1 MLSLASIRYRSTTWR
16 YILKKTLKRI
26 IAIVT
31 VLAMSVMLLA
41 GCGGGS
47 ADGDE
52 SQGSGSSS
60 GITVFNSKM
69 EIQDQLLQMAEKY
82 EQETGVHV
90 EIYYS
95 SDTVAAHLATR
106 YASNNPYT
114 LSMVDAKDVYSLA
127 EEHALPLDDEKWVDD
142 TGYEISVG
150 DHVYG
155 FPVCVE
161 ARGIIYNADAIK
173 KATGKDFDPEQYKTL
188 TAWKGLIEELKK
200 GGMESPTG
208 VMKEDW
214 SLGAHYL
221 AQVYEEQEDPDSF
234 LMDLSAGKVKLMENE
249 KFNSLMDAFDVLME
263 NNYAKAS
270 AISAEREISEKKLAE
285 GEIAFMF
292 GGNWDWSQINQF
304 DYTENMGIM
313 AVPQDMN
320 DGTNDKLVGGGSKYF
335 FIDNSSNTSEEQQ
348 QQAKDFLNWLVYN
361 ENGQS
366 FLVNDCALVPAFSNI
381 TLPISDP
388 LGASV
393 SAYTNAGKLVPN
405 YNYLPD
411 DHYAILGAMFQKYL
425 AGISDREGFAK
436 DVETFWHTKT
446 LTSHSE

>member
-1 MLSLASIRYRSTTWR
+1 M
-16 YILKKTLKRI
+16 KKKLKRTV
-26 IAIVT
+26 ALLT
-31 VLAMSVMLLA
+31 VLAMSALLLA
-41 GCGGGS
+41 GCGGSSGGEE
-47 ADGDE
+47 AP
-52 SQGSGSSS
+52 SGSTN
-60 GITVFNSKM
+60 GITIFNSKM

-82 EQETGVHV
+82 EAETGVHV
-90 EIYYS
+90 EVYYS
-95 SDTVAAHLATR
+95 SDTVSAHMATR

-114 LSMVDAKDVYSLA
+114 LSMVDAKDIYSLA
-127 EEHALPLDDEKWVDD
+127 EEHAIPLDDEEWVKD
-142 TGYEISVG
+142 TGYAISIG
-150 DHVYG
+150 GHVYG

-173 KATGKDFDPEQYKTL
+173 KVTGKDFDPEQYKTL
-188 TAWKGLIEELKK
+188 AAWKGLIEELKK

-221 AQVYEEQEDPDSF
+221 AQVYEEQDDPDAF

-249 KFNSLMDAFDVLME
+249 KFNSLMDTFDVLME

-304 DYTENMGIM
+304 DYTENMGM
-313 AVPQDMN
+313 MPVPQDLDDGMN
-320 DGTNDKLVGGGSKYF
+320 EMLVGGGSKYF
-335 FIDNSSNTSEEQQ
+335 FIDNSSNTSEEQR
-348 QQAKDFLNWLVYN
+348 QQAKDFLNWLIYN

-381 TLPISDP
+381 DLSISDP

-393 SAYTNAGKLVPN
+393 SKYTNDGKLIPN
-405 YNYLPD
+405 YNYMPD

-436 DVETFWHTKT
+436 DVETYWHTKT

>member
-1 MLSLASIRYRSTTWR
+1 M
-16 YILKKTLKRI
+16 
-26 IAIVT
+26 T
-31 VLAMSVMLLA
+31 VLAMSVLLLA
-41 GCGGGS
+41 GCGGG
-47 ADGDE
+47 AEGE
-52 SQGSGSSS
+52 EAQNTGKTS

-69 EIQDQLLQMAEKY
+69 EIQEQLLDMAEKY
-82 EQETGVHV
+82 EQKTGVHV
-90 EIYYS
+90 EVYYS
-95 SDTVAAHLATR
+95 SDTVSAHMATR
-106 YASNNPYT
+106 YAANNPYT
-114 LSMVDAKDVYSLA
+114 LSMVDAKDVYALA
-127 EEHALPLDDEKWVDD
+127 EEHAIPLDDEEWVKD
-142 TGYEISVG
+142 TDYAISIG

-173 KATGKDFDPEQYKTL
+173 KITGKDFDPEKYKTL
-188 TAWKGLIEELKK
+188 TEWKGLIEELKK
-200 GGMESPTG
+200 GGMETPTG

-221 AQVYEEQEDPDSF
+221 AQIYEEQENPDSF
-234 LMDLSAGKVKLMENE
+234 LMDLSKNKVKLMKNE
-249 KFNSLMDAFDVLME
+249 KFNSLMDTFDVLKD

-304 DYTENMGIM
+304 DYTENMGM
-313 AVPQDMN
+313 MPVPQDTD

-335 FIDNSSNTSEEQQ
+335 FIDNSSNTSDEQR
-348 QQAKDFLNWLVYN
+348 QQAKDFLNWLVY
-361 ENGQS
+361 EDDGQS

-381 TLPISDP
+381 DLPISDP

-393 SAYTNAGKLVPN
+393 SKYTNEGKLVAN

-411 DHYAILGAMFQKYL
+411 DHFAILGAMFQKYL

-436 DVETFWHTKT
+436 DVETYWHTKT

>member
-1 MLSLASIRYRSTTWR
+1 
-16 YILKKTLKRI
+16 
-26 IAIVT
+26 
-31 VLAMSVMLLA
+31 MSVLLLA
-41 GCGGGS
+41 GCGGGAEGEEAQS
-47 ADGDE
+47 TGNT
-52 SQGSGSSS
+52 S

-69 EIQDQLLQMAEKY
+69 EIQEQLLDMAEKY
-82 EQETGVHV
+82 EKKTGVHV
-90 EIYYS
+90 EVYYS
-95 SDTVAAHLATR
+95 SDTVSAHMATR
-106 YASNNPYT
+106 YAANNPYT
-114 LSMVDAKDVYSLA
+114 LSMVDAKDVYALA
-127 EEHALPLDDEKWVDD
+127 EEHAVPLDDEEWVKD
-142 TGYEISVG
+142 TDYEISIG

-173 KATGKDFDPEQYKTL
+173 KVTGEDFDPEKYKTL
-188 TAWKGLIEELKK
+188 TEWKGLIEELKK
-200 GGMESPTG
+200 GGMETPTG

-221 AQVYEEQEDPDSF
+221 AQIYEEQENPDSF
-234 LMDLSAGKVKLMENE
+234 LMDLSKNKVKLMKNE
-249 KFNSLMDAFDVLME
+249 KFNSLMDTFDVLKD

-304 DYTENMGIM
+304 DYTENMGM
-313 AVPQDMN
+313 MPVPQDTD
-320 DGTNDKLVGGGSKYF
+320 DGSNDKLVGGGSKYF
-335 FIDNSSNTSEEQQ
+335 FIDNSANTSDEQR
-348 QQAKDFLNWLVYN
+348 QQAKDFLNWLVY
-361 ENGQS
+361 EDDGQS

-381 TLPISDP
+381 DLPISDP

-393 SAYTNAGKLVPN
+393 SKYTNEGKLVPN

-411 DHYAILGAMFQKYL
+411 DHFAILGAMFQKYL
-425 AGISDREGFAK
+425 AGISDRKGFAK
-436 DVETFWHTKT
+436 DVETYWHTKT

>member
-1 MLSLASIRYRSTTWR
+1 M
-16 YILKKTLKRI
+16 KTKLKRI
-26 IAIVT
+26 VALMT
-31 VLAMSVMLLA
+31 VLAMSVLLLA
-41 GCGGGS
+41 GCGGG
-47 ADGDE
+47 AEGE
-52 SQGSGSSS
+52 EAQNTGNTS

-69 EIQDQLLQMAEKY
+69 EIQEQLLDMAEKY
-82 EQETGVHV
+82 EQKTGVHV
-90 EIYYS
+90 EVYYS
-95 SDTVAAHLATR
+95 SDTVSAHMATR
-106 YASNNPYT
+106 YAANNPYT
-114 LSMVDAKDVYSLA
+114 LSMVDAKDVYALA
-127 EEHALPLDDEKWVDD
+127 EEHAVPLDDEEWVKD
-142 TGYEISVG
+142 TDYEISIG

-173 KATGKDFDPEQYKTL
+173 KVTGEEFDPEKYKTL
-188 TAWKGLIEELKK
+188 TEWKGLIEKLKK
-200 GGMESPTG
+200 GGMETPTG

-221 AQVYEEQEDPDSF
+221 AQIYEEQENPDSF
-234 LMDLSAGKVKLMENE
+234 LMDLSKNKVKLMKNE
-249 KFNSLMDAFDVLME
+249 KFNSLMDTFDVLKD

-304 DYTENMGIM
+304 DYTENMGM
-313 AVPQDMN
+313 MPVPQDTD

-335 FIDNSSNTSEEQQ
+335 FIDNSSNTSDEQR
-348 QQAKDFLNWLVYN
+348 QQAKDFLNWLVY
-361 ENGQS
+361 EDDGQS

-381 TLPISDP
+381 DLPISDP

-393 SAYTNAGKLVPN
+393 SKYTNEGKLVPN

-411 DHYAILGAMFQKYL
+411 DHFAILGAMFQKYL
-425 AGISDREGFAK
+425 AGISDRKEFAK
-436 DVETFWHTKT
+436 DVETYWHTKT

>member
-1 MLSLASIRYRSTTWR
+1 MRRGKL
-16 YILKKTLKRI
+16 LKTGLKRI
-26 IAIVT
+26 IALAT
-31 VLAMSVMLLA
+31 VMAMSVMLLA
-41 GCGGGS
+41 GCGGSSGGEETGNTGS
-47 ADGDE
+47 TD
-52 SQGSGSSS
+52 

-69 EIQDQLLQMAEKY
+69 EIQDQLLEMAKKY
-82 EQETGVHV
+82 EKETGVHV
-90 EIYYS
+90 EVYYS
-95 SDTVAAHLATR
+95 SDTVSAHLATR
-106 YASNNPYT
+106 YASDNPYT
-114 LSMVDAKDVYSLA
+114 LSMVDAKDIYSLA
-127 EEHALPLDDEKWVDD
+127 EEHAADLSGEEWVKD
-142 TGYEISVG
+142 TEYAIDIGG
-150 DHVYG
+150 KTYG

-161 ARGIIYNADAIK
+161 ARGIIYNADAIEK
-173 KATGKDFDPEQYKTL
+173 ITGKKFDPEQYKTL
-188 TAWKGLIEELKK
+188 KAFKGLIEELKK
-200 GGMESPTG
+200 GGMEAPTG

-221 AQVYEEQEDPDSF
+221 AQVYEEQEDPDAF
-234 LMDLSAGKVKLMENE
+234 LMDLSKDKVKLMKNE
-249 KFNSLMDAFDVLME
+249 KFNSLMDTFDVLKD
-263 NNYAKAS
+263 NNYARES

-313 AVPQDMN
+313 PVPQDMD
-320 DGTNDKLVGGGSKYF
+320 DGMNEKLVGGGSKYF
-335 FIDNSSNTSEEQQ
+335 FIDSSANTTDEQR

-381 TLPISDP
+381 KLPISDP

-393 SAYTNAGKLVPN
+393 SKYTNAGKLIPN

-411 DHYAILGAMFQKYL
+411 DHFAILGAMFQKYL

-436 DVETFWHTKT
+436 DVETYWHTKT
-446 LTSHSE
+446 LERHPE

>member
-1 MLSLASIRYRSTTWR
+1 M
-16 YILKKTLKRI
+16 
-26 IAIVT
+26 T
-31 VLAMSVMLLA
+31 VLAMSVLLLA
-41 GCGGGS
+41 GCGGGAEGEEAQS
-47 ADGDE
+47 TGNT
-52 SQGSGSSS
+52 S

-69 EIQDQLLQMAEKY
+69 EIQEQLLDMAEKY
-82 EQETGVHV
+82 EKKTGVHV
-90 EIYYS
+90 EVYYS
-95 SDTVAAHLATR
+95 SDTVSAHMATR
-106 YASNNPYT
+106 YAANNPYT
-114 LSMVDAKDVYSLA
+114 LSMVDAKDIYALA
-127 EEHALPLDDEKWVDD
+127 EEHAIPLEDEEWVKD
-142 TGYEISVG
+142 TDYEISIG

-173 KATGKDFDPEQYKTL
+173 KVTGEDFDPEKYKTL
-188 TAWKGLIEELKK
+188 TEWKGLIEELKK
-200 GGMESPTG
+200 GGMEAPTG

-221 AQVYEEQEDPDSF
+221 AQIYEEQENPDSF
-234 LMDLSAGKVKLMENE
+234 LMDLSKNKVKLMKNE
-249 KFNSLMDAFDVLME
+249 KFNSLMDTFDVLKD

-304 DYTENMGIM
+304 DYTENMGM
-313 AVPQDMN
+313 MPVPQDTD
-320 DGTNDKLVGGGSKYF
+320 DGSNDKLVGGGSTYF
-335 FIDNSSNTSEEQQ
+335 FIDNSANTPDEQR
-348 QQAKDFLNWLVYN
+348 QQAKDFLNWLVY
-361 ENGQS
+361 EDDGQS

-381 TLPISDP
+381 DLPISDP

-393 SAYTNAGKLVPN
+393 SKYTNEGKLVPN

-411 DHYAILGAMFQKYL
+411 DHFAILGAMFQKYL
-425 AGISDREGFAK
+425 AGISDRKGFAK
-436 DVETFWHTKT
+436 DVETYWHTKT

>member
-1 MLSLASIRYRSTTWR
+1 
-16 YILKKTLKRI
+16 
-26 IAIVT
+26 
-31 VLAMSVMLLA
+31 MSVLLLA
-41 GCGGGS
+41 GCGGS
-47 ADGDE
+47 
-52 SQGSGSSS
+52 SGGEEAPSGNTN

-82 EQETGVHV
+82 EAETGVHV
-90 EIYYS
+90 EVYYS
-95 SDTVAAHLATR
+95 SDTVSAHMATR

-114 LSMVDAKDVYSLA
+114 LSMVDAKDIYSLA
-127 EEHALPLDDEKWVDD
+127 EEHAIPLDDEEWVKD
-142 TGYEISVG
+142 TGYAISIG
-150 DHVYG
+150 GHVYG

-173 KATGKDFDPEQYKTL
+173 KVTGKDFDPEQYKTL
-188 TAWKGLIEELKK
+188 TARKGLLEELKK
-200 GGMESPTG
+200 GGMEWPTG
-208 VMKEDW
+208 GMKEDW

-221 AQVYEEQEDPDSF
+221 AQVYEEQDDPDAF

-249 KFNSLMDAFDVLME
+249 KFNSLMDTFDVLME

-304 DYTENMGIM
+304 DYTENMGM
-313 AVPQDMN
+313 MPVPQDLDDGMN
-320 DGTNDKLVGGGSKYF
+320 EMLVGGGSKYF
-335 FIDNSSNTSEEQQ
+335 FIDNSSNTSEEQR
-348 QQAKDFLNWLVYN
+348 QQAKDFLNWLIYN

-381 TLPISDP
+381 ELPISDP

-393 SAYTNAGKLVPN
+393 SKYTNDGKLIPN
-405 YNYLPD
+405 YNYMPD

-436 DVETFWHTKT
+436 DVETYWHTKT

>member
-1 MLSLASIRYRSTTWR
+1 
-16 YILKKTLKRI
+16 
-26 IAIVT
+26 
-31 VLAMSVMLLA
+31 
-41 GCGGGS
+41 
-47 ADGDE
+47 
-52 SQGSGSSS
+52 
-60 GITVFNSKM
+60 
-69 EIQDQLLQMAEKY
+69 
-82 EQETGVHV
+82 
-90 EIYYS
+90 
-95 SDTVAAHLATR
+95 
-106 YASNNPYT
+106 
-114 LSMVDAKDVYSLA
+114 MVDAKDVYALA
-127 EEHALPLDDEKWVDD
+127 EGHAIPLDDEEWVKD
-142 TGYEISVG
+142 TDYEISIG

-173 KATGKDFDPEQYKTL
+173 KVTGEEFDPEKYKTL
-188 TAWKGLIEELKK
+188 TEWKGLIEKLKK
-200 GGMESPTG
+200 GGMETPTG

-221 AQVYEEQEDPDSF
+221 AQIYEEQENPDSF
-234 LMDLSAGKVKLMENE
+234 LMDLSKNKVKLMKNE
-249 KFNSLMDAFDVLME
+249 KFNSLMDTFDVLKD

-304 DYTENMGIM
+304 DYTENMGM
-313 AVPQDMN
+313 MPVPQDTD

-335 FIDNSSNTSEEQQ
+335 FIDNSSNTSDEQR
-348 QQAKDFLNWLVYN
+348 QQAKDFLNWLVY
-361 ENGQS
+361 EDDGQS

-381 TLPISDP
+381 DLPISDP

-393 SAYTNAGKLVPN
+393 SKYTNEGKLVAN

-411 DHYAILGAMFQKYL
+411 DHFAILGAMFQKYL
-425 AGISDREGFAK
+425 AGISDRKGFAK
-436 DVETFWHTKT
+436 DVETYWHTKT

>member
-1 MLSLASIRYRSTTWR
+1 M
-16 YILKKTLKRI
+16 
-26 IAIVT
+26 
-31 VLAMSVMLLA
+31 AMSVMLLA
-41 GCGGGS
+41 GCGGSSGGEETGNTGS
-47 ADGDE
+47 TD
-52 SQGSGSSS
+52 

-69 EIQDQLLQMAEKY
+69 EIQDQLLEMAKKY
-82 EQETGVHV
+82 EKETGVHV
-90 EIYYS
+90 EVYYS
-95 SDTVAAHLATR
+95 SDTVSAHLATR
-106 YASNNPYT
+106 YASDNPYT
-114 LSMVDAKDVYSLA
+114 LSMVDAKDIYSLA
-127 EEHALPLDDEKWVDD
+127 EEHAADLSGEEWVKD
-142 TGYEISVG
+142 TEYAIDIGG
-150 DHVYG
+150 KTYG

-161 ARGIIYNADAIK
+161 ARGIIYNADAIEK
-173 KATGKDFDPEQYKTL
+173 ITGKKFDPEQYKTL
-188 TAWKGLIEELKK
+188 KAFKGLIEELKK
-200 GGMESPTG
+200 GGMEAPTG

-221 AQVYEEQEDPDSF
+221 AQVYEEQEDPDAF
-234 LMDLSAGKVKLMENE
+234 LMDLSKDKVKLMKNE
-249 KFNSLMDAFDVLME
+249 KFNSLMDTFDVLKD
-263 NNYAKAS
+263 NNYARES

-313 AVPQDMN
+313 PVPQDMD
-320 DGTNDKLVGGGSKYF
+320 DGMNEKLVGGGSKYF
-335 FIDNSSNTSEEQQ
+335 FIDSSANTTDEQR

-381 TLPISDP
+381 KLPISDP

-393 SAYTNAGKLVPN
+393 SKYTNAGKLIPN

-411 DHYAILGAMFQKYL
+411 DHFAILGAMFQKYL

-436 DVETFWHTKT
+436 DVETYWHTKT
-446 LTSHSE
+446 LERHPE

>member
-1 MLSLASIRYRSTTWR
+1 M
-16 YILKKTLKRI
+16 KTKLKRI
-26 IAIVT
+26 IALMT
-31 VLAMSVMLLA
+31 VLAMSALLLA
-41 GCGGGS
+41 GCGGSSGGDDTGNTGS
-47 ADGDE
+47 TD
-52 SQGSGSSS
+52 

-69 EIQDQLLQMAEKY
+69 EIQDQLLQMAEEY
-82 EQETGVHV
+82 EKKTGVHV
-90 EIYYS
+90 EVYYS
-95 SDTVAAHLATR
+95 SDTVSAHLATR

-114 LSMVDAKDVYSLA
+114 LSMVDAKDIYSLA
-127 EEHALPLDDEKWVDD
+127 EEHAEDLSNEDWVKD
-142 TGYEISVG
+142 TNYAISIDG
-150 DHVYG
+150 KTYG

-173 KATGKDFDPEQYKTL
+173 KYTGKDFDPEQYKTL
-188 TAWKGLIEELKK
+188 KAFKGLIEEIKK
-200 GGMESPTG
+200 GGMEAPTG

-221 AQVYEEQEDPDSF
+221 AQVYEEQDDPDSF
-234 LMDLSAGKVKLMENE
+234 LMDLSKNKVKLMDNA
-249 KFNSLMDAFDVLME
+249 KFNSLMDTFDVLKE

-313 AVPQDMN
+313 PVPQDMD
-320 DGTNDKLVGGGSKYF
+320 DGMNEMLVGGGSKYF
-335 FIDNSSNTSEEQQ
+335 FIDNSDNTSEEQR
-348 QQAKDFLNWLVYN
+348 QQAKDFLNWLVYDAD
-361 ENGQS
+361 GQS

-381 TLPISDP
+381 ELPISDP

-393 SAYTNAGKLVPN
+393 SKYTNAGKLIPN

-425 AGISDREGFAK
+425 ADISDRAEFAK
-436 DVETFWHTKT
+436 DIETYWHTKT

>member
-1 MLSLASIRYRSTTWR
+1 M
-16 YILKKTLKRI
+16 
-26 IAIVT
+26 T
-31 VLAMSVMLLA
+31 VLAMSVLLLA
-41 GCGGGS
+41 GCGGG
-47 ADGDE
+47 AEGE
-52 SQGSGSSS
+52 EAQNTGNTS

-69 EIQDQLLQMAEKY
+69 EIQEQLLDMAEKY
-82 EQETGVHV
+82 EQKTGVHV
-90 EIYYS
+90 EVYYS
-95 SDTVAAHLATR
+95 SDTVSAHMATR
-106 YASNNPYT
+106 YAANNPYT
-114 LSMVDAKDVYSLA
+114 LSMVDAKDVYALA
-127 EEHALPLDDEKWVDD
+127 EEHAVPLDDEEWVKD
-142 TGYEISVG
+142 TDYEISIG

-173 KATGKDFDPEQYKTL
+173 KVTGEEFDPEKYKTL
-188 TAWKGLIEELKK
+188 TEWKGLIEKLKK
-200 GGMESPTG
+200 GGMETPTG

-221 AQVYEEQEDPDSF
+221 AQIYEEQENPDSF
-234 LMDLSAGKVKLMENE
+234 LMDLSKNKVKLMKNE
-249 KFNSLMDAFDVLME
+249 KFNSLMDTFDVLKD

-304 DYTENMGIM
+304 DYTENMGM
-313 AVPQDMN
+313 MPVPQDTD

-335 FIDNSSNTSEEQQ
+335 FIDNSSNTSDEQR
-348 QQAKDFLNWLVYN
+348 QQAKDFLNWLVY
-361 ENGQS
+361 EDDGQS

-381 TLPISDP
+381 DLPISDP

-393 SAYTNAGKLVPN
+393 SKYTNEGKLVAN

-411 DHYAILGAMFQKYL
+411 DHFAILGAMFQKYL
-425 AGISDREGFAK
+425 AGISDRKEFAK
-436 DVETFWHTKT
+436 DVETYWHTKT